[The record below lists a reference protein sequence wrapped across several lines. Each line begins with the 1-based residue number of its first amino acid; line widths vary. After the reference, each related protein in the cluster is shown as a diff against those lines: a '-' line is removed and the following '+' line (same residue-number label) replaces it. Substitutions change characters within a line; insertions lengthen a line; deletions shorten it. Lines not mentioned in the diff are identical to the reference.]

1 MTHYT
6 KKIKFTVTA
15 MVLKC
20 MAITIFIDIIADK
33 SGVYLYADV
42 MR

>member
-20 MAITIFIDIIADK
+20 MITIFIEIIADK